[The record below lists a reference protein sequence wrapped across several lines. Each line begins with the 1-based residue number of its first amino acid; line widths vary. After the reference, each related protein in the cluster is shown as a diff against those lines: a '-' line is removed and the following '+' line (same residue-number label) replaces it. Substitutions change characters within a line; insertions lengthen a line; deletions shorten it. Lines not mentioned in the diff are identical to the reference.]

1 MTSNLVVR
9 VPKTASHRAQLL
21 GRLDR
26 LGKGAE
32 SLIETDDELLALV
45 TDYAGTPD
53 EAREH
58 FGEGADVEY
67 HAFSGRVPKPGESED
82 WEPFLDL
89 GDGEIIARPASS
101 REGPPAPPEVDAG
114 GGTAPDEGGEPDT
127 ADKPSPHLS
136 GAAQAQAMA
145 DKRKVEANRQAR
157 PGESKAAKE

>member
-45 TDYAGTPD
+45 TDYAGTPE

-58 FGEGADVEY
+58 FGEGIEVEY
-67 HAFSGRVPKPGESED
+67 HAFSGKVPKAGASED
-82 WEPFLDL
+82 WEPLVDV
-89 GDGEIIARPASS
+89 GGEIIARPASS
-101 REGPPAPPEVDAG
+101 REGPPAPPETDAG
-114 GGTAPDEGGEPDT
+114 GGTAPDEGGAPDT
-127 ADKPSPHLS
+127 ADTPSPHLS
-136 GAAQAQAMA
+136 GAAQAQATA
-145 DKRKVEANRQAR
+145 DKRK
-157 PGESKAAKE
+157 AAKK